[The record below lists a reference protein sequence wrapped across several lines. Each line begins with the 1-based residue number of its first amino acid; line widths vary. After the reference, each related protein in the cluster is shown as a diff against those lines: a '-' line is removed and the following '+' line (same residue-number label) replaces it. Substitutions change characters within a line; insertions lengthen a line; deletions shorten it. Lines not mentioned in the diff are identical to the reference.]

1 MILRDNIRQT
11 NTARLESYENM
22 LEATQRLID
31 ALDHNERTTL
41 KERTESGKYKNLDI
55 YVTAQIAEMWRNGVK
70 YDEQVT
76 RLEIKI
82 YKKGKI
88 LAARTV
94 DCINNKIIPWI
105 GGKEVEW
112 LGKSN

>member
-31 ALDHNERTTL
+31 ALDHNKYTTL
-41 KERTESGKYKNLDI
+41 KERVHVGKYKKLDI
-55 YVTAQIAEMWRNGVK
+55 YVTLQIAETWDSGLK
-70 YDEQVT
+70 TDEQVT
-76 RLEIKI
+76 RIEIKV
-82 YKKGKI
+82 YKKDKL
-88 LAARTV
+88 LAARTI
-94 DCINNKIIPWI
+94 DCINNKIIPWV

>member
-31 ALDHNERTTL
+31 ALDHNERT
-41 KERTESGKYKNLDI
+41 KEKVWTQVGKYKKLEI
-55 YVTAQIAEMWRNGVK
+55 YVTLETAEMWKNGLK

-76 RLEIKI
+76 RIEIKV
-82 YKKGKI
+82 YKKDKL
-88 LAARTV
+88 LAARTI
-94 DCINNKIIPWI
+94 DCINNKIIPWV